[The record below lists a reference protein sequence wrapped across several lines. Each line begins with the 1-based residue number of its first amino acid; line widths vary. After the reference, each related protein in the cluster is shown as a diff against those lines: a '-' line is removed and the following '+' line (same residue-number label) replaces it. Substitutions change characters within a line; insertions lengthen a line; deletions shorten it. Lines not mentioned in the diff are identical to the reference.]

1 MMAPPIDLS
10 DALILVVDD
19 KPANVQ
25 LLQLLLAQAGYQK
38 VNTCTDP
45 LAVCALHQKHHYDLI
60 LLDLQMPGM
69 DGFEVMA
76 GLRDIEP
83 DGYMPVLAITVHP
96 KHKLRALKAGAKDF
110 IVKPFD
116 LVELQARIKNHL
128 EVRLLYK
135 KLAHAVGALES
146 YALHDALT
154 GLPNR
159 RLLLEQLKQGRQSS
173 TQTLE
178 HGALMFMDLDQFK
191 TLNDTLGHDVGD
203 VLLQQAAQRLL
214 QCVREGDSV
223 ARFGGDEFVVLLGGL
238 SQDARDASH
247 QAQKVANQILT
258 TLAQT
263 YDLDGH
269 AYDSTISVGIATFLG
284 DGENTSNLLKM
295 ADLAMYRAKSLG
307 RNQVC
312 LFDPAMQAELYARDR
327 LLKDL
332 HHALRAEEFVLFY
345 QVQLNAAGVP
355 IGAEALLRWNHAK
368 QGMLLPAQFLALAE
382 ESKLILPL
390 ARWVLKSACAQ
401 LLLWAKD
408 PLRVNWT
415 LTVNVGPLQLAQT
428 DFVEQVAQAL
438 SGSGASAQRLTLEL
452 TEDTLRN
459 DIEDVITK
467 MQALHTL
474 GVGFSLDNFGAGF
487 ASLIYLRRL
496 PLNRLKVDQ
505 PMVQAALQDTGVAV
519 IATAIVALGA
529 CLSLPVLAGGIETA
543 AQFEYFA
550 KLGCT
555 SFQGHY
561 FAAAQAADVLC
572 DLYEQNVL

>member
-1 MMAPPIDLS
+1 MTIAEVELS
-10 DALILVVDD
+10 AAHILVVDD

-25 LLQLLLAQAGYQK
+25 LLQQLLAHAGYQR
-38 VNTCTDP
+38 VSTCADP
-45 LAVCALHQKHHYDLI
+45 FSVCALHRIHLYDLI

-96 KHKLRALKAGAKDF
+96 KHKLRALNAGAKDF

-116 LVELQARIKNHL
+116 LVELRARIKNHL

-135 KLAHAVGALES
+135 KLSHAVGALES

-159 RLLLEQLKQGRQSS
+159 RMLLEKLSQCRSEAAHKL
-173 TQTLE
+173 T

-214 QCVREGDSV
+214 LCLREGDSV

-238 SQDARDASH
+238 SQDGQEATR
-247 QAQKVANQILT
+247 QVLGVADSILT

-269 AYDSTISVGIATFLG
+269 AYDSTISIGIATFLG

-390 ARWVLKSACAQ
+390 AHWVLNRACAQ

-408 PLRVNWT
+408 PVRANWT

-428 DFVEQVAQAL
+428 DFVEQVTDAL
-438 SGSGASAQRLTLEL
+438 RISSAPAQRLTLEL

-467 MQALHTL
+467 MHALRKL
-474 GVGFSLDNFGAGF
+474 GVCFSLDNFGAGF
-487 ASLIYLRRL
+487 ASLVYLRRL
-496 PLNRLKVDQ
+496 PLSRLKVDQ
-505 PMVQAALQDTGVAV
+505 LMVQATLHDPGVAV
-519 IATAIVALGA
+519 IASAIVALGT

-543 AQFEYFA
+543 AQLDYFA
-550 KLGCT
+550 KLGCA

-561 FAAAQAADVLC
+561 FAAAQAADTLR
-572 DLYEQNVL
+572 DLYGKNVL

>member
-1 MMAPPIDLS
+1 MKSVAVALP
-10 DALILVVDD
+10 DARILVVDD
-19 KPANVQ
+19 MPTNVQ
-25 LLQLLLAQAGYQK
+25 LLLQLLSQAGYRQ
-38 VNTCTDP
+38 VSTCADP
-45 LAVCALHQKHHYDLI
+45 FAVCALHRTQHYDLI

-116 LVELQARIKNHL
+116 LVELQERIKNHL

-135 KLAHAVGALES
+135 KLAQAVVALES

-159 RLLLEQLKQGRQSS
+159 RLLLEQLAQCRSDSAQKL
-173 TQTLE
+173 T

-203 VLLQQAAQRLL
+203 ILLQQAAQRLL
-214 QCVREGDSV
+214 LCVREGDNV

-238 SQDARDASH
+238 SRDAQEATR
-247 QAQKVANQILT
+247 QAQGVAKNILS

-269 AYDSTISVGIATFLG
+269 AYDSTISIGIAIFFG
-284 DGENTSNLLKM
+284 KSENTSNLLKM

-312 LFDPAMQAELYARDR
+312 LFDPAMQAELYAHDR
-327 LLKDL
+327 LLKDM
-332 HHALRAEEFVLFY
+332 HHALCAEEFVLFY
-345 QVQLNAAGVP
+345 QVQLDAGGVP
-355 IGAEALLRWNHAK
+355 GGAEALLRWNHG
-368 QGMLLPAQFLALAE
+368 QRGLLLPAQFLTLAE

-401 LLLWAKD
+401 LLVWGKD
-408 PLRVNWT
+408 PLRAKWT
-415 LTVNVGPLQLAQT
+415 LTVNVGALQLAQT
-428 DFVEQVAQAL
+428 DFVAQVIEAL
-438 SGSGASAQRLTLEL
+438 RSSGAPAQRLMLEP

-459 DIEDVITK
+459 DIEDVIAK
-467 MQALHTL
+467 MQALHAL
-474 GVGFSLDNFGAGF
+474 GVGFSLDKFGAGF
-487 ASLIYLRRL
+487 ASLVYLRRL
-496 PLNRLKVDQ
+496 PLSRLKIDQ

-519 IATAIVALGA
+519 IARAIVALGT

-543 AQFEYFA
+543 AQFDYFA
-550 KLGCT
+550 KLGCV

-561 FAAAQAADVLC
+561 FAAAQGADALR
-572 DLYEQNVL
+572 DSYGKNVL